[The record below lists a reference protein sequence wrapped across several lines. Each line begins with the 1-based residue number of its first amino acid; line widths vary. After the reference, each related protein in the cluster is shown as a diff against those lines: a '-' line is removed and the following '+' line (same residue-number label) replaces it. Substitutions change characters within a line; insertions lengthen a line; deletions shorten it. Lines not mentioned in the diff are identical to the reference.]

1 MTEMGNLRDELL
13 KKGII
18 NEKRARAVIHEEKAR
33 QKRLGADQVEEERR
47 AREEAARL
55 EVEARRE
62 ADRRREEER
71 RLQHEKELDESRIPG
86 LIRLGLVREGAVG
99 NRRFYFITREHTVS
113 YIEVSDGAVRSLTD
127 GRVAIVE
134 ACGVV
139 RQDFCLVTAEQAHE
153 IAKIDPACVRF
164 VNAAVTGR

>member
-1 MTEMGNLRDELL
+1 MGNLRDELL
-13 KKGII
+13 KKGVI
-18 NEKRARAVIHEEKAR
+18 NEKRARAVVHEEKAR

-71 RLQHEKELDESRIPG
+71 RRQHEREAAAENRVPG

-99 NRRFYFITREHTVS
+99 NRRFYFITRENTVS
-113 YIEVSDGAVRSLTD
+113 YVEVSDGAIRSLTD
-127 GRVAIVE
+127 GRIAIVE

-139 RQDFCLVTAEQAHE
+139 RQDFCLVTAEQAAE
-153 IAKIDPACVRF
+153 IAKVDPACVRF
-164 VNAAVTGR
+164 VNAAVAGR

>member
-1 MTEMGNLRDELL
+1 MGNLRDEML

-18 NEKRARAVIHEEKAR
+18 SEKRARAVTHEEKAR

-47 AREEAARL
+47 AREEAARR

-71 RLQHEKELDESRIPG
+71 RGQHEKELTENRIPG

-99 NRRFYFITREHTVS
+99 NRRFYFITRENTVS
-113 YIEVSDGAVRSLTD
+113 FIEVSDGAMRGLTD

-139 RQDFCLVTAEQAHE
+139 RQDFCLVAAEQAQE

-164 VNAAVTGR
+164 VNAAVAGR